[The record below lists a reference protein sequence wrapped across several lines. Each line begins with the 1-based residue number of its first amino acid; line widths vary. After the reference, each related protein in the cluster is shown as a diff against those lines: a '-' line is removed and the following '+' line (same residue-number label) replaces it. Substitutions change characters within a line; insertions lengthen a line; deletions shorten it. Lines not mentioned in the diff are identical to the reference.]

1 LVLLQSLK
9 QFVLCLTGK
18 SNLPMILEDNNKP
31 LIPKS
36 RRDLR
41 ALAFHI
47 VYAADRSDYS
57 VSVDEIVQSFRDGF
71 NLVVEDDSFA
81 IRMAKGTI
89 EIRQE
94 LDDSI
99 KPLLLNWK
107 IERLGC
113 CTRIILRL
121 ALWELKQPES
131 IPSVVINEAIELAKC
146 FAEKDAYK
154 FINGILDEAS
164 KQE

>member
-1 LVLLQSLK
+1 MLQSLK

-18 SNLPMILEDNNKP
+18 SNLPMIEDNNNQ

-47 VYAADRSDYS
+47 VYAVDRSEYS
-57 VSVDEIVQSFRDGF
+57 VSVDEIVQNFRDGF
-71 NLVVEDDSFA
+71 NLVVEEDSFA
-81 IRMAKGTI
+81 IRMAKGAI
-89 EIRQE
+89 DMRQE
-94 LDDSI
+94 LDGAI

-107 IERLGC
+107 LERLGC

-146 FAEKDAYK
+146 FAEKEAYK

-164 KQE
+164 KKE

>member
-1 LVLLQSLK
+1 LVLLRSLK

-18 SNLPMILEDNNKP
+18 SNLPMIKDTNSL

-57 VSVDEIVQSFRDGF
+57 VPIDEIIQNFRDGF
-71 NLVVEDDSFA
+71 NLVIEEDSFA
-81 IRMAKGTI
+81 VRMAKGAI
-89 EIRQE
+89 EMRQE
-94 LDDSI
+94 LDAII

-107 IERLGC
+107 LERLGC

-146 FAEKDAYK
+146 FAEKEAYK
-154 FINGILDEAS
+154 FVNGILDEAS